1 MKWGM
6 YKWIFKMVLST
17 SLLWCVPCD
26 YRGSSVG
33 FSCHVRS
40 CFRNVKQNV
49 DCRMLFMLVLVES
62 QTLIN
67 QLRHSSHAKLTSI
80 FPLFIFGQGSWH
92 TGCLTSLNDDPG
104 DDQGPSNQ
112 TKIKQ
117 LVPSWQGST
126 KLLHI
131 KCYVQAIR
139 KEIDRW
145 LAIYRSKEIN
155 WSTDLSRSVTQPFEI
170 LDFLVI

>member
-1 MKWGM
+1 MSINNRNLFQMKWGM

-40 CFRNVKQNV
+40 CFRNVQQNV
-49 DCRMLFMLVLVES
+49 DCWMLFMLVLVES

-67 QLRHSSHAKLTSI
+67 QSNKILHWGYQLRHSSHAKLTTI
-80 FPLFIFGQGSWH
+80 FPLFMFDQGSWH
-92 TGCLTSLNDDPG
+92 SGCLPTLSDDPG
-104 DDQGPSNQ
+104 DDQGPSNR

-126 KLLHI
+126 KAAFKVL
-131 KCYVQAIR
+131 
-139 KEIDRW
+139 
-145 LAIYRSKEIN
+145 RS
-155 WSTDLSRSVTQPFEI
+155 SH
-170 LDFLVI
+170 